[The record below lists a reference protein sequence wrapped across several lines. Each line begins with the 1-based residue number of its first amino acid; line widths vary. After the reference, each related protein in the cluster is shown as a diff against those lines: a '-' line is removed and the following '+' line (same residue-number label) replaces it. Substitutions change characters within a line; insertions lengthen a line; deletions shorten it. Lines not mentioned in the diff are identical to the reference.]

1 MVTSTCDDMEVSSFI
16 RYRMP
21 DGAEIVSD
29 NGSTVTMH
37 VTLPSDDAGHIRRQC
52 PSCKHLF

>member
-1 MVTSTCDDMEVSSFI
+1 MEVSSFI